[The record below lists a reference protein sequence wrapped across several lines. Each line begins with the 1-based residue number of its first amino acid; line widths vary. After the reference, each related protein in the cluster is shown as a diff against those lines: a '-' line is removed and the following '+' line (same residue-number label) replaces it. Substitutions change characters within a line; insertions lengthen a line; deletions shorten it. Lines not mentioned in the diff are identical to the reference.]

1 MERLSSTLFM
11 VALILY
17 YVPKTLKMKKNKYLK
32 SHIVIGGIS
41 IVAMILALIERIGE
55 PDFIKYIGFTIIM
68 ILIGVS
74 GYLIKKSPKLYRK
87 LHIVFTILF
96 FVYLFT
102 TIVIF

>member
-11 VALILY
+11 LALILY
-17 YVPKTLKMKKNKYLK
+17 YVPKALMVKKKKYLK
-32 SHIVIGGIS
+32 LHIVIGGIS
-41 IVAMILALIERIGE
+41 IIAMVLALVERIGQ
-55 PDFIKYIGFTIIM
+55 PDFIKYVGFTIIM

-74 GYLIKKSPKLYRK
+74 GYLIKKNPKLYRK
-87 LHIVFTILF
+87 LHTVFTIVF

>member
-11 VALILY
+11 LALILY
-17 YVPKTLKMKKNKYLK
+17 YVPKALKVKKKKYLK
-32 SHIVIGGIS
+32 LHFVIGGIS
-41 IVAMILALIERIGE
+41 IIAMVLALVERIGQ
-55 PDFIKYIGFTIIM
+55 PDFIKYVGFTIIM

-74 GYLIKKSPKLYRK
+74 GYLIKKNPKLYRK
-87 LHIVFTILF
+87 LHTVFTIVF

>member
-11 VALILY
+11 LALILY
-17 YVPKTLKMKKNKYLK
+17 YVPKALKVKKKKYLK
-32 SHIVIGGIS
+32 LHIVIGGIS
-41 IVAMILALIERIGE
+41 IIAMVLALVERIGQ
-55 PDFIKYIGFTIIM
+55 PDFIKYVGFTIIM

-74 GYLIKKSPKLYRK
+74 GYLIKKNPKLYRK
-87 LHIVFTILF
+87 LHTVFTIVF